1 MGRPVAEALM
11 RPPGDPAVL
20 GAAAR
25 RLAAAADELERLGRQ
40 AAAIARD
47 LVAGGAWDG
56 PASRE
61 YQARDG
67 ALGTDL
73 RVAASA
79 LRVAG
84 EALAGLSSALADAQA
99 TWDRAS
105 ALAASSGLALGVAA
119 HAGSIA
125 RALPPADPRAAAALR
140 VSDLLHEAERQ
151 ADAADRAA
159 MARLAEA
166 ARIAAQVDRGR
177 SPVSGPGAAPGWAAR
192 GAGAPAGEPERH
204 AEGGGSLV
212 GWVLDLADR
221 VGVALSGGFAAI
233 EARSQALLRLVR
245 SGEEPAAALGA
256 VRALAAFERS
266 AFTPTMTALLPVLGP
281 PLTLAANL
289 AEREHGDGP
298 ILRAV
303 VRSLGESLG
312 ADVGQRLGM
321 AACGVDAGAT
331 AGTGAV
337 LCPAVTIAATSAGAA
352 LGGAAAVRIYDALG
366 PDPPPDPELHAP
378 REPDAP
384 YEPHAPPEP
393 QHVHEG
399 GSR

>member
-1 MGRPVAEALM
+1 M
-11 RPPGDPAVL
+11 RPPGDPALL

-40 AAAIARD
+40 AAAIAGD

-61 YQARDG
+61 YLARDG
-67 ALGTDL
+67 ALGTDM

-125 RALPPADPRAAAALR
+125 RALPPADPRVTAAVR
-140 VSDLLHEAERQ
+140 VSDLLREAELQ
-151 ADAADRAA
+151 AAAADRAA
-159 MARLAEA
+159 RARLAEA

-177 SPVSGPGAAPGWAAR
+177 SPVSGSAAAPGGAVR
-192 GAGAPAGEPERH
+192 GAGAPAGEPEGH
-204 AEGGGSLV
+204 AEGGSLV

-221 VGVALSGGFAAI
+221 VGVALSGGLAAI
-233 EARSQALLRLVR
+233 EARSRALLRLVR

-337 LCPAVTIAATSAGAA
+337 LCPAITIAATSAGAA

-378 REPDAP
+378 
-384 YEPHAPPEP
+384 PEP
-393 QHVHEG
+393 QHAYEG
-399 GSR
+399 GPR